1 MPSSTPPPVIVLMDG
16 DPLRRSSLAETIA
29 GWYEQDFQV
38 LQLGSGESAGLG
50 ALAGGGTRVALV
62 AEVGEDSA
70 GLARTAEAAKI
81 PDAAGLVSLVP
92 DGETAAVTDGGG
104 PAKAGFVEEDGLR
117 TTHLRLVDNL
127 LYDWW
132 LEAPPDLRKLFGS
145 VEISG
150 NIKAKGAFRIR
161 EFLTGSG
168 VVFRWPKD
176 SQGKDILV
184 KVTPPGSR
192 TATELTNPTLVQ
204 LAKALGLLNTSLKDW
219 YDLVIVGGGPA
230 GLSAAVYAGA
240 EGLSTL
246 VIEDDVPGG
255 QAGTSSKIWNYL
267 GFPGGIPGHTL
278 ATSALKQIKEF
289 KVHWHPLAV
298 AKALHL
304 GTDTDQTWVLP
315 HEVELSDGKRIKAGA
330 VVIATGM
337 TWRRLDKSTRADE
350 LEGAGVYYHA
360 LMTDLDYI
368 EGKEIAMVGGG
379 NSVGQAAVHFAQK
392 AKKVTLIVRS
402 DLKGMSQYLV
412 DAIERLKKA
421 QKIDVLLKTEVKE
434 CVAAKTKKELAA
446 VKIGPTGKEHP
457 AKSTLDTEWL
467 YVLIGGVPNTKWL
480 SERVLLAPNGTVLTG
495 HHVPGQEE
503 RLKRVEKEVR
513 ERAKKEGRPPKK
525 TEEEVAKAVEA
536 ARVPSTGT
544 SVPGV
549 FAVGDVQYAAP
560 PRVGGAVGRGAAC
573 VADLFGYIKAYPY
586 LFPTYAGKTG
596 KGGKGGK
603 NGKGKD

>member
-1 MPSSTPPPVIVLMDG
+1 MPSSPPPPVIVLMDG
-16 DPLRRSSLAETIA
+16 DPLRRSALAETIT
-29 GWYEQDFQV
+29 GWYERDFQV
-38 LQLGSGESAGLG
+38 LELGSGESAGLAG
-50 ALAGGGTRVALV
+50 LAGDGARVALV
-62 AEVGEDSA
+62 AEVGEDTA
-70 GLARTAEAAKI
+70 GLARTAEAAKV

-92 DGETAAVTDGGG
+92 DGQTMAVADGGG
-104 PAKAGFVEEDGLR
+104 PARAGFVEEDGLV
-117 TTHLRLVDNL
+117 TAHLRLVDNL

-132 LEAPPDLRKLFGS
+132 LNAPADLRKLFGS
-145 VEISG
+145 VDISG

-176 SQGKDILV
+176 SQGKDIEVTVTLTGKPPV
-184 KVTPPGSR
+184 K
-192 TATELTNPTLVQ
+192 LTNPTLAQ
-204 LAKALGLLNTSLKDW
+204 LAKALGLLNTSLKEW

-230 GLSAAVYAGA
+230 GLSTAVYAGA

-267 GFPGGIPGHTL
+267 GFPGGVPGHTL
-278 ATSALKQIKEF
+278 ATSALRQIKEF
-289 KVHWHPLAV
+289 KVDWHPLAV
-298 AKALHL
+298 AKALHVT
-304 GTDTDQTWVLP
+304 TDHTALIP

-337 TWRRLDKSTRADE
+337 TWRRLDASTGAAA

-402 DLKGMSQYLV
+402 DLRNMSQYLV
-412 DAIERLKKA
+412 DTIERLKKA
-421 QKIDVLLKTEVKE
+421 GKIEVLLKTEVKK
-434 CVAAKTKKELAA
+434 CVPSKTNKNELES
-446 VKIGPTGKEHP
+446 VKTGPTGSKP
-457 AKSTLDTEWL
+457 ADRTLTTEWL

-480 SERVLLAPNGTVLTG
+480 GKAVQLASNKTVLTG
-495 HHVPGQEE
+495 HHIPGGQQ
-503 RLKRVEKEVR
+503 R
-513 ERAKKEGRPPKK
+513 
-525 TEEEVAKAVEA
+525 
-536 ARVPSTGT
+536 PSTGT

-549 FAVGDVQYAAP
+549 YAVGDVQYAAP

-573 VADLFGYIKAYPY
+573 VAELFAYIKEQPY
-586 LFPTYAGKTG
+586 LFPTYAGKDKKDG
-596 KGGKGGK
+596 KKG
-603 NGKGKD
+603 NG

>member
-117 TTHLRLVDNL
+117 PTHLRLLDNL

-132 LEAPPDLRKLFGS
+132 LKAPADLRKLFGS

-184 KVTPPGSR
+184 KVTPPGKSA
-192 TATELTNPTLVQ
+192 ATELKNPTLVK
-204 LAKALGLLNTSLKDW
+204 LAQALGLLNTSLKDW

-240 EGLSTL
+240 EGLTTL
-246 VIEDDVPGG
+246 VVEDDVPGG

-304 GTDTDQTWVLP
+304 GTDTDQPWMLP

-337 TWRRLDKSTRADE
+337 TWRRLAERTHADE

-368 EGKEIAMVGGG
+368 EGEEIAMVGGG

-402 DLKGMSQYLV
+402 GLGMSQYLV
-412 DAIERLKKA
+412 DAIKRLQDAKK
-421 QKIDVLLKTEVKE
+421 IEVLLKTEVKE
-434 CVAAKTKKELAA
+434 CVAAKPKKELKA
-446 VKIGPTGKEHP
+446 VRIGPTGQEP
-457 AKSTLDTEWL
+457 ADRELATEWL
-467 YVLIGGVPNTKWL
+467 YVLIGGDPNTKWL
-480 SERVLLAPNGTVLTG
+480 GKKVLLAPNGAVLTG

-503 RLKRVEKEVR
+503 RLKQVEKEVR
-513 ERAKKEGRPPKK
+513 ERAKKQKWTPKK

-549 FAVGDVQYAAP
+549 YAVGDVQYAAP

-573 VADLFGYIKAYPY
+573 VADLFGYIKEYPY
-586 LFPTYAGKTG
+586 LFPTYAGK
-596 KGGKGGK
+596 GGKGK
-603 NGKGKD
+603 S